1 MNELLKKRVNLIQI
15 QNLCIILFSCSL
27 LTSCGVTTTV
37 SFSTISVPEE
47 GGINFVKVTDDGDN
61 VAKPLIKSSNLKLG
75 KIGKSNFEWWVNSM
89 IALSPDGKKIA
100 YINAKNNMQ
109 NIMVKSSSVGGP
121 SVQRTFRNAVY
132 DFSWSPK
139 GDLLCFTEYRNNH
152 FGVYLIN
159 STEGSIVQQISGG
172 TTHDYAGVM
181 TPDENTIFFH
191 RGEGYDNYSLWSF
204 DRKSNLF
211 SNYSRGMSPCLIPE
225 QPNTIYCCRYTD
237 KRECEIW
244 KVNFA
249 TGVEEVILT
258 QPGKSFTTPKLS
270 PDGKWILCTGNSITE
285 KDKVQNTDIFVI
297 RTDGTHLTQLTYH
310 PGNDLSA
317 IWSLDGKSI
326 YFLSQRGSTDK
337 KYNIWKMDFNL

>member
-1 MNELLKKRVNLIQI
+1 MNKHCKRAVSLVLSLKLCTILLSFGFLA
-15 QNLCIILFSCSL
+15 SCA
-27 LTSCGVTTTV
+27 VTTV

-47 GGINFVKVTDDGDN
+47 GGINFVKITNDGDN
-61 VAKPLIKSSNLKLG
+61 VAKPRISSSNLRLG

-89 IALSPDGKKIA
+89 IALSPDGAKVA

-172 TTHDYAGVM
+172 TTHDYAGAM
-181 TPDENTIFFH
+181 TPDESVIFFH

-204 DRKSNLF
+204 DRKTNLF
-211 SNYSRGMSPCLIPE
+211 SNYSRGMSPCLIPG

-237 KRECEIW
+237 KKECEIW
-244 KVNFA
+244 KINFT

-270 PDGKWILCTGNSITE
+270 PDGKWILCTGSSVTE
-285 KDKVQNTDIFVI
+285 KNKVQNTDIFAV
-297 RTDGTHLTQLTYH
+297 RTDGSQLTQLTYH

-317 IWSLDGKSI
+317 IWSPDGKSI
-326 YFLSQRGSTDK
+326 YFLSQRGSTEK
-337 KYNIWKMDFNL
+337 KYNVWKMDFNL